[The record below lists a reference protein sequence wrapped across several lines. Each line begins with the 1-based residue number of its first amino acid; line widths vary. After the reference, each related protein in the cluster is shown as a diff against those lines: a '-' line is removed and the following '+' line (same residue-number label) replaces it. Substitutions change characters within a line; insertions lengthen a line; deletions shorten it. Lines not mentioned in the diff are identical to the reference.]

1 MATQLAGGHL
11 QTTSG
16 SNSHAAKHAIPW
28 ADTTRNPGASNDRK
42 GEREAS
48 PPAPPVPGAPETQRS
63 EAEQPRPRSAPRPT
77 RPATGAAFLRAAC
90 RDPAGPSGLLP
101 ATSERK
107 RVGRRR
113 ERGDREVAIIYAL
126 LPILY
131 GFLNSAP
138 ATINVVNVEIISIF
152 WRQTVI
158 YSSHFSGAG
167 SHAVKSSDLPIK
179 C

>member
-1 MATQLAGGHL
+1 MGKVWAGGIAPLPVPNGDDHNL
-11 QTTSG
+11 S
-16 SNSHAAKHAIPW
+16 P
-28 ADTTRNPGASNDRK
+28 TRANDRV
-42 GEREAS
+42 S
-48 PPAPPVPGAPETQRS
+48 
-63 EAEQPRPRSAPRPT
+63 
-77 RPATGAAFLRAAC
+77 
-90 RDPAGPSGLLP
+90 PAGRGSGGGRK
-101 ATSERK
+101 AECGEEDSEM
-107 RVGRRR
+107 
-113 ERGDREVAIIYAL
+113 AIIYTL

-152 WRQTVI
+152 WRQAVI

>member
-1 MATQLAGGHL
+1 MTRIGKGAGWGHCSSPCP
-11 QTTSG
+11 QWRQPQPVPNESQQR
-16 SNSHAAKHAIPW
+16 HDH
-28 ADTTRNPGASNDRK
+28 
-42 GEREAS
+42 E
-48 PPAPPVPGAPETQRS
+48 PPAGRGSGGGSKAQRGEEDS
-63 EAEQPRPRSAPRPT
+63 EMA
-77 RPATGAAFLRAAC
+77 
-90 RDPAGPSGLLP
+90 
-101 ATSERK
+101 
-107 RVGRRR
+107 V
-113 ERGDREVAIIYAL
+113 IYTL

-152 WRQTVI
+152 WRQAVI

>member
-1 MATQLAGGHL
+1 MPLAER
-11 QTTSG
+11 G
-16 SNSHAAKHAIPW
+16 S
-28 ADTTRNPGASNDRK
+28 
-42 GEREAS
+42 GER
-48 PPAPPVPGAPETQRS
+48 RKS
-63 EAEQPRPRSAPRPT
+63 EGGKE
-77 RPATGAAFLRAAC
+77 
-90 RDPAGPSGLLP
+90 D
-101 ATSERK
+101 SEM
-107 RVGRRR
+107 G
-113 ERGDREVAIIYAL
+113 IIYTL

-152 WRQTVI
+152 WRQAVI

>member
-1 MATQLAGGHL
+1 MFQPPLNAVG
-11 QTTSG
+11 
-16 SNSHAAKHAIPW
+16 W
-28 ADTTRNPGASNDRK
+28 A
-42 GEREAS
+42 
-48 PPAPPVPGAPETQRS
+48 
-63 EAEQPRPRSAPRPT
+63 
-77 RPATGAAFLRAAC
+77 
-90 RDPAGPSGLLP
+90 
-101 ATSERK
+101 
-107 RVGRRR
+107 RRR
-113 ERGDREVAIIYAL
+113 ERGDREMAIIYTL

-167 SHAVKSSDLPIK
+167 SHAVKSSDLPIN